1 MDIILTV
8 LATVLALVFGYLY
21 YQERRK
27 VAAEVGASQVALQV
41 QRKRLHREQNRL
53 MNALDD
59 AFLIIDPHG
68 LILFANRTA
77 GELVGGRILEGR
89 SVQEVFLDIRVS
101 DIINRAV
108 TARESTIQRIVLPQ
122 QASLSSDATRH
133 GETAW
138 LIDAAPLDDDREY
151 EITRVVIRDV
161 TLELQTEQI
170 RKDFVAN
177 ASHEL
182 RTPLSIINGYLENLV
197 DDGETDAVFLNR
209 SLRIMQKHGDRIA
222 RIVDDMLVI
231 SRLES
236 REEAALNREPFLLLE
251 CVQDVIDRLEPMITA
266 QQARTKFAFESDDYL
281 LQGDRFYWTQIFFNL
296 IENALKQNPSVPI
309 KLEVGAR
316 QKPDG
321 SLLLWVKDN
330 GIGIPGSDLPF
341 IFRRFYRVE
350 KHHNQNSIK
359 GTGLGLSIVKRAVE
373 AHDGE
378 IMASSTPGSSTIF
391 EMTLPKTISIQ
402 EATPPTASA

>member
-8 LATVLALVFGYLY
+8 LATALALVFGYLY

-27 VAAEVGASQVALQV
+27 VAAEVSASQVALQV

-59 AFLIIDPHG
+59 AFLIIDPDG

-77 GELVGGRILEGR
+77 GELVAGRILEGR
-89 SVQEVFLDIRVS
+89 SVQEVFLDSRVS

-108 TARESTIQRIVLPQ
+108 TARESTTQRIVLPQ

-209 SLRIMQKHGDRIA
+209 SLKIMQKHGDRIA

-251 CVQDVIDRLEPMITA
+251 CVQDVMDRLEPMITA

-281 LQGDRFYWTQIFFNL
+281 LLGDRFYWTQIFFNL
-296 IENALKQNPSVPI
+296 IENALKQNPSAPI